1 MANYP
6 LAFGEL
12 LAGAIL
18 LDKGVQAFK
27 TGLGNTSA
35 SSSSTG
41 GVSPSP
47 AGDGLG
53 ATSAAAA
60 TAFATWIPSPAWR
73 LTPSAKRTGGPER
86 RTTDAGH
93 PPESLERP
101 AAGSRNGT
109 RPGFSE
115 MSAWVS
121 ARSMSAESAI
131 GQLTYIASDLAT
143 SYPGLL
149 SAMNSASDPA
159 DAAQLFESTYE
170 RPNAQKANLPNRENF
185 ATAVYAAAG
194 Y

>member
-47 AGDGLG
+47 SGDGLG
-53 ATSAAAA
+53 ATGTATATGVRYLNTLTGLGLTPVAAAGVVGNLYQESSLNPGEA
-60 TAFATWIPSPAWR
+60 GGGLAQWNPSW
-73 LTPSAKRTGGPER
+73 
-86 RTTDAGH
+86 
-93 PPESLERP
+93 
-101 AAGSRNGT
+101 
-109 RPGFSE
+109 FQQ